1 MKVPRDWYDNVQK
14 MYKQRYGPDA
24 SSGVAYDPHAHTA
37 ASATVDSSDVRLD
50 ETPAPQKSPASQ
62 SPELKRVSS
71 ERIVRARIDEAKK
84 NKTSPSSE
92 SSESSFSNHSN
103 KRNNNKRSLYFRK

>member
-1 MKVPRDWYDNVQK
+1 M
-14 MYKQRYGPDA
+14 GLCA
-24 SSGVAYDPHAHTA
+24 SSSAPPA

-84 NKTSPSSE
+84 NKRD
-92 SSESSFSNHSN
+92 F
-103 KRNNNKRSLYFRK
+103 LWQYYA